1 MEDTSENYDR
11 MCKKISQLTRVI
23 FILNTKNDENEA
35 IIESLSSAYEVELDN
50 ISKESNQVINT
61 MKNSLNK
68 AKEYMNV
75 DDKLKEIRLKYD
87 DSVNFYINDYEKF
100 KLEVRYTI

>member
-1 MEDTSENYDR
+1 MEETENYDR

-35 IIESLSSAYEVELDN
+35 IMESLASAYEVELDN
-50 ISKESNQVINT
+50 ISRESNQVINT

-68 AKEYMNV
+68 FKENMNV
-75 DDKLKEIRLKYD
+75 DDKIKDINKKFDESIVFFQKEFEKYK
-87 DSVNFYINDYEKF
+87 I
-100 KLEVRYTI
+100 EVK